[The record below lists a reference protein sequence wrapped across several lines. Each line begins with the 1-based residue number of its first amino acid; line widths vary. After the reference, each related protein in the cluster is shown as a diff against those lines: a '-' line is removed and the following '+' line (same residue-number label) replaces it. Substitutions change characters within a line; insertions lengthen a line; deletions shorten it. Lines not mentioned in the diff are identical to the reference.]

1 MKLCTY
7 LEFINEHNSFKVTR
21 SGALSSPQ
29 MLSSLILIK
38 KNKVAKLQQLKKESD
53 KSVRE
58 KLISELNSLNDKEN
72 KIKELI
78 SQKQK
83 DTSRKM
89 GEKNENERKKAQLLQ
104 DKFQSTLNKL
114 SALEEELKK

>member
-72 KIKELI
+72 KIKKI
-78 SQKQK
+78 I
-83 DTSRKM
+83 RK
-89 GEKNENERKKAQLLQ
+89 
-104 DKFQSTLNKL
+104 
-114 SALEEELKK
+114 